1 MEFSGNHEK
10 FYVENH
16 CYTPSTYEMHTPCR
30 VDFIV
35 SLIDLIAC
43 VIGYSQFL
51 NMFKNKGRKVK
62 PLSKISRWRRWR
74 RAKPLTAVL
83 QNAILQT
90 SQLQDCGSNST
101 ANSVYRRQQEP
112 CLESSRDASTSDSDS
127 CDSDNID
134 IQVMFNDLLC
144 SNKEMSEHNA
154 ANAIELSNGV
164 SSNC

>member
-90 SQLQDCGSNST
+90 SNFKIVDQIVQLILFTVVSKSLAWKVHAMPARLT
-101 ANSVYRRQQEP
+101 PIAVTVTT
-112 CLESSRDASTSDSDS
+112 LTSR
-127 CDSDNID
+127 
-134 IQVMFNDLLC
+134 
-144 SNKEMSEHNA
+144 
-154 ANAIELSNGV
+154 
-164 SSNC
+164 